1 MARMSRD
8 DVVDVLGRVDD
19 LTVAEIIATGASRED
34 LAEAQAWVTDDQ
46 ALIAHGK
53 PVAVGQ
59 VVRLVEILACRQE
72 DEEALLESRQP

>member
-53 PVAVGQ
+53 LVAVGQ

>member
-19 LTVAEIIATGASRED
+19 LTVAEIIAIGASLED
-34 LAEAQAWVTDDQ
+34 LAEAQAWVIDDQ

-53 PVAVGQ
+53 PVAVGR
-59 VVRLVEILACRQE
+59 VARLVEILACRQE